1 MNYAA
6 DFETFLLCDNFW
18 KSSFYKTRVTMWRTW
33 VFETW
38 VPLKEKKKKKQEQQQ
53 QTHDSHHGKWPHNKN
68 DSKPV
73 M

>member
-18 KSSFYKTRVTMWRTW
+18 NSSFYKTQVTMWRIW
-33 VFETW
+33 VFESW
-38 VPLKEKKKKKQEQQQ
+38 VPLKKKQKKKQ
-53 QTHDSHHGKWPHNKN
+53 QTHDSHHGKWCHNKN